1 MGIPLISVITV
12 SYNSV
17 DYIEDCIKSVV
28 SQGFDDYEY
37 IVIDGKSTDGTPEI
51 INRYARNLAY
61 WHSRPDRGLSHAF
74 NLGVANSSGKWLLFL
89 NSDDYLAGSS
99 VLSEMSYYL
108 KNNSDADV
116 VFGKIMFVSMGKN
129 PKIISGPLGRPF
141 SRRKFFFKDTIL
153 HPAAFTNRKYFK
165 KAGLF
170 NEDFTIAM
178 DYEHYLRGGSSL
190 KVFHAPLV
198 ISNMRMGGISKL
210 KIFTTYSEW
219 RKAHLKNKTA
229 SKFIINIVYL
239 SLISKSI
246 IDKGIKFIKKL

>member
-28 SQGFDDYEY
+28 SQNFDNYEY
-37 IVIDGKSTDGTPEI
+37 VLIDGKSTDGTAEI
-51 INRYARNLAY
+51 INRYNKSLAY

-74 NLGVANSSGKWLLFL
+74 NLGVENSSGKWLLFL
-89 NSDDYLAGSS
+89 NSDDYLASSS

-116 VFGKIMFVSMGKN
+116 VFGKIMFASREKN
-129 PKIISGPLGRPF
+129 PKIMSGPLGKPF
-141 SRRKFFFKDTIL
+141 SRREFFLKDTIL
-153 HPAAFTNRKYFK
+153 HPSAFTSRRYFK

-170 NEDFTIAM
+170 NEDFAIAM
-178 DYEHYLRGGSSL
+178 DYEHYLRGGVSL
-190 KVFHAPLV
+190 KVVREPLV
-198 ISNMRMGGISKL
+198 ISHMRMGGISKR
-210 KIFTTYSEW
+210 KILTTYNEW

-229 SKFIINIVYL
+229 PKFIINIVYL
-239 SLISKSI
+239 GLISKSI
-246 IDKGIKFIKKL
+246 IDKWISFIKKL